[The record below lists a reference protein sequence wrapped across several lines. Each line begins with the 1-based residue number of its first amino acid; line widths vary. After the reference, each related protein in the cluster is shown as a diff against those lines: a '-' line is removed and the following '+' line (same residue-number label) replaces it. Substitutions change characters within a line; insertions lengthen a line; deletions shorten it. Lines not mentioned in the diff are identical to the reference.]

1 MAFSAELLRCHVVR
15 FPFLL
20 LSSSSLSILGR
31 HFGVCLTS
39 LPCQKGSL
47 LRLIDILPELL
58 LSIAEVCHA
67 VLASG
72 RQIDPIEWRTSFIK
86 RRRRR
91 PTCQFHGK
99 LKEDPSVRLSA
110 GQAINLGGREEDLVL
125 VSSTLS
131 LTALHS
137 ARSRSNLCTQFYC
150 PDKSDEDSADWVRLS
165 TLGRSPSGSAARPAH
180 RGQNVTSNEKVA
192 QLRRT
197 RKLPFSPLPFH
208 PFLP

>member
-1 MAFSAELLRCHVVR
+1 MCRAKKALFS
-15 FPFLL
+15 
-20 LSSSSLSILGR
+20 GW
-31 HFGVCLTS
+31 
-39 LPCQKGSL
+39 
-47 LRLIDILPELL
+47 LIDILPELL

-86 RRRRR
+86 RRRR
-91 PTCQFHGK
+91 PTCQFHGE

-150 PDKSDEDSADWVRLS
+150 PDKSDEDSADWVGPPVHSRTESIRLRCS
-165 TLGRSPSGSAARPAH
+165 PRSPMSKCHFKRKSGPIEADS
-180 RGQNVTSNEKVA
+180 
-192 QLRRT
+192 
-197 RKLPFSPLPFH
+197 
-208 PFLP
+208 